1 MRKQSR
7 LLRLLLSISLSC
19 VAFALQADT
28 ITAKVDLIE
37 AKSDGTRF
45 AIREPGLNLYATGH
59 YRDLLLQGYFRKAT
73 FSIGYQLFP
82 CPGGMIGKCGTVYSV
97 AVEQTNF

>member
-1 MRKQSR
+1 MPKQSR
-7 LLRLLLSISLSC
+7 LLRFLLSICVSC
-19 VAFALQADT
+19 VAFALHAET
-28 ITAKVDLIE
+28 ITTKVDWIE

-45 AIREPGLNLYATGH
+45 LIREPGLNLYASGH
-59 YRDLLLQGYFRKAT
+59 YRDVLLQGYFRKAT

-82 CPGGMIGKCGTVYSV
+82 CPGGMNGKCGTVYSV